1 MKKSL
6 LFAIIGAIVWF
17 GAAFLGGLYFFN
29 TMQDHS
35 NFLADP
41 SPVPLFIYS
50 FISGIGFL
58 VTIASF
64 IIYVVSLFKK

>member
-6 LFAIIGAIVWF
+6 LFAIIGAIVWL
-17 GAAFLGGLYFFN
+17 GAAFLGGLY

-64 IIYVVSLFKK
+64 IIYVVSLLKK

>member
-1 MKKSL
+1 MRNSL
-6 LFAIIGAIVWF
+6 IVAIIGAIVWL
-17 GAAFLGGLYFFN
+17 GAAFLGGLYFFT

-35 NFLADP
+35 NIIADP

-58 VTIASF
+58 ITIASF
-64 IIYVVSLFKK
+64 IIYVVSLLKK